1 MGHRFYRN
9 DGKLFQWRLLVLT
22 LLFATMWTMGARAQ
36 TTVTIGTGTSTV
48 STVPIYGLYGYSYSQ
63 ILYTA
68 TDITGGGWAGGAAT
82 ITNIRFYLNTAP
94 ATPANDNSWTVYLGN
109 TSLTSLTAGAANY
122 VPTSAMTQCFSG
134 TVTFPAG
141 GNWMDITLSTPFS
154 YSGGNLLI
162 AVDENAAG
170 YSSASWRYTAAT
182 GMSRYLYSDT
192 YNPDPTALPGSYSG
206 TSSSTANRPNLQ
218 MVMVAAPACSGTPN
232 GGTATAG
239 TYNFCGSGSTLL
251 SVSGSTSGVTGL
263 SYQWQ
268 SGPSATGP
276 WTSISGATNA
286 TYTTP
291 TLTTTTYYQ
300 RLISCTN
307 SGLSNVSDTTVV
319 NINTVPT
326 VSVTPTSYSSCT
338 SPVATSLSASGA
350 STYSWSPAAGLNA
363 TTGASV
369 NASVTSS
376 TVYTVTGTS
385 TEGCTGTAT
394 ASVNLNYSPAAP
406 TTTNYS
412 ICLNGTVP
420 SGQGLSVP
428 APPSSGTVT
437 AVFTGSPFT
446 SPGPVTSVSTVSV
459 PGLPAGATITSATL
473 QLFTVSAVGASY
485 MSEIRVALTGAYT
498 LAATQVS
505 TTGSSGTISP
515 DPVVNLTGWPAAGGS
530 VTLVLS
536 ESYDDGG
543 TDATIA
549 GAQIVINYSV
559 PTTTVSWWDAAS
571 GGTQVGSGPVFDPVA
586 ALLVNP
592 SVSGNTTFYAQYDAP
607 SCSSARVAAV
617 FSVGAALTI
626 SAITPN
632 PTAICQ
638 GQNGT
643 LAVSVLSGSAPFTYN
658 WEDGVT
664 GTISTAA
671 SPTISPTTTLTY
683 TVTVTDNCGQI
694 ASSTVTVPVNPIPS
708 VTASG
713 SAAASCG
720 GSTVVLT
727 ASGTATSYSWAPS
740 TGLNA
745 TTGASVN
752 ATPTT
757 STTYTVTGTLGGCTA
772 TYTVSVGAGTAVTV
786 NSVTADPSSVC
797 VGGSTQLNATG
808 QYASG
813 LGPVNTY
820 TYAGSTSGATLYDL
834 SALPPILTTSND
846 DTPSGIL
853 TLPFA
858 VTFDGVSY
866 TECSVSPDGWVLFG
880 NTAASNQF
888 TNLVTSTTN
897 IPKLY
902 PYWDDL
908 ATGTTG
914 YVKGAV
920 AGTAPNR
927 VLIVQWFVTIPRNT
941 TGAANSTFEARI
953 YETTGVV
960 EFHYGAM
967 GPSST
972 MSASVGMTGNATNF
986 HSVTLSSLTSSTVT
1000 SNDGNTDV
1008 PTAGTMITYTPVQ
1021 QYASISSF
1029 SWSPASGLN
1038 NTAIANPTAGP
1049 LSSASTYT
1057 VTATSPAGCTGTAS
1071 ITINVGDP
1079 LVLGGISGTSTICQ
1093 GASTSLTAT
1102 ITSGSGP
1109 FTYSWSDGSNPVGTT
1124 NPISLSPSATTIF
1137 TVTVTDGCL
1146 GTATATYTVN
1156 VDPAPSI
1163 SVSPTSST
1171 YCSSAVA
1178 LTASGGTSY
1187 AWSPSTGLN
1196 ATTGVS
1202 VNASPLITT
1211 TYTVTGTGSNGCTAT
1226 ATAVVNKGTPITNVV
1241 ASASPQSFCAPGGN
1255 STLNVTATVNSTPP
1269 AAPTTYCG
1277 PTVQSGV
1284 ACVSLVTIGT
1294 LNNSGS
1300 ACVTPYYNTYAP
1312 TGANTTTLIP
1322 GTTYPITVTCA
1333 ATAIVSVWIDFNRD
1347 GVYDASEWVQP
1358 YTTGT
1363 TGTVNITVPL
1373 GASLGQTGMRVR
1385 SRSSGNP
1392 NGSTD
1397 ACSDFGSGS
1406 CENYTVTIG
1415 SFTPTTL
1422 SYSWSPAAGLND
1434 PSLQSPTA
1442 SSIAGTTT
1450 YTVTISETNGCTAT
1464 GTTTIDVGS
1473 ALTLNPITGTATICQ
1488 GQSTSL
1494 TASVATGNAPYTYD
1508 WSDAGGTVGTGNP
1521 ISLSPSASSVFT
1533 VTVTDACGQTAT
1545 ATYSVTVNSAPSVS
1559 ASPSSSSYC
1568 GTAVALSASGAVT
1581 YSWAP
1586 GAGLNATT
1594 GSSVNASPVA
1604 STTYT
1609 VTGTGSNGCTATATA
1624 SVTVGTIF
1632 TSVTASASPSNICT
1646 GQTANLTVNA
1656 TLPPCANFY
1665 NVNSTTYGLQPTAGF
1680 TALAGADDA
1689 DLATGI
1695 SLPFSFNFYG
1705 TAQTS
1710 INISSNGYAY
1720 FGAAN
1725 GGSIFADGVT
1735 NGISVFSADMFPTAG
1750 QVSYGTVGVAPNRIF
1765 VIDWNGMPEYAG
1777 GGTHTGQLQI
1787 FESGLIQIHVA
1798 SATSSTRNKT
1808 LGLRNTAGT
1817 DNTYPA
1823 GFANLPWTVNTPTA
1837 WTFSPCISATI
1848 TAYSWSPGAE
1858 LDDASLQSPVYSP
1871 TANGVTTFTVTVTNS
1886 GGCTATAT
1894 TSVTVGSTIN
1904 VSASA
1909 APATICSGI
1918 STTLTATP
1926 TGGCGAYTYDWSD
1939 GVTSIGTTASLSVSP
1954 SASSVYTV
1962 VVTDNQSNS
1971 SSATVPVTVVASPTV
1986 SISPASTIL
1995 CTSAPVSLTASGA
2008 SSYSWIGTTIT
2019 GSTTVNFDV
2028 AAQPAETNAAPGNVV
2043 ATATLPALPAGATI
2057 TGATLTY
2064 NNLTALGSSWM
2075 SDIRLGFSGSVVS
2088 AEVAGTGSASTAGT
2102 FNYTSSFVPTVTLA
2116 GGSVNL
2122 LYWDF
2127 FSDNAGAEATF
2138 PTGTAVA
2145 TLVINYTLPANT
2157 ASVTVTP
2164 TATTTYTVIGT
2175 DGVTGCTS
2183 SATSTI
2189 TIVPPFTPTASASP
2203 GAVCSGGGSA
2213 LSVSVSPSGTYTY
2226 SWTPAAGLNDPS
2238 SANPVA
2244 SGITSTTVYTV
2255 TATYTGSTC
2264 SATATTSVSVTPL
2277 SSVTVSATPDV
2288 ICAGQSS
2295 SLSSFVIGGGAPY
2308 QFDWSAGSG
2317 TISTSASLTVTPAG
2331 TTSYTLTVTDACGS
2345 TLTATP
2351 VTVTVNPS
2359 PTTLANPTSALYCG
2373 TAISVTASGAATYA
2387 WSPTAGLN
2395 NSTSATVLASP
2406 TATTT
2411 YTVTGTTAG
2420 CSSTATVVI
2429 TVGTPI
2435 TVDATADT
2443 TQSCSPMGTVLHACV
2458 NPSFTTYTLDSS
2470 NVDYSGTA
2478 ASIQV
2483 GGNDDTE
2490 TILAMPF
2497 TFNFFGTNYSQV
2509 MVSTNGYISFNTS
2522 NTSLSV
2528 GSIPTAGTPDAFV
2541 ALTGCDLHTQTA
2553 GTIDTFTVGSAPSR
2567 KFVVRYND
2575 LRFFSDATTS
2585 VVNGKII
2592 LHEGTGIIEV
2602 RVDNVNSGTDTRTR
2616 TLGIENAGGTAGLAA
2631 PDKNNTQWNQTS
2643 PVTYR
2648 FSPAA
2653 RTCNNAGITF
2663 TWSPATSLSSTAS
2676 ADPTVT
2682 GLSGTTI
2689 YTVTAQ
2695 NASGC
2700 TAQDTVTLIVFP
2712 QAATPTITPSGPLSF
2727 CPGGSVTLTS
2737 SNNTFPNLWS
2747 TSETTNSITVST
2759 TQNISLIAY
2768 DAFCPSAPASVNVER
2783 YDTIQPLINVD
2794 GGGVALCGSST
2805 RTLTA
2810 DGGPQFV
2817 AWTWSTTETT
2827 QAITIGSIGTYG
2839 VSAQDF
2845 HGCYTYNSVTF
2856 VAGQTP
2862 VAPVISTTSP
2872 LTVCNNDAVTMT
2884 SDLADGLTWSPT
2896 FDNTQSITYNLSP
2909 PGTYDFFV
2917 TRDSLGCTSE
2927 SNHLNFT
2934 VNPSPDVTS
2943 FSPADSAC
2951 VGDVITLSG
2960 SGFTNVSSISF
2971 NGTPATT
2978 FTVVDDFTITVTV
2991 PAGATSGGITLTDG
3005 TTGCAGVSPLFTI
3018 KVVCG
3023 STLNMTAFIQG
3034 YYVSGS
3040 LNAPLFNNG
3049 ISPNATDCDTIKVCL
3064 MDAGTYAEVECA
3076 TGILQTD
3083 GTVSLS
3089 FTSSGSF
3096 YLKVTH
3102 QNTLETWSAAP
3113 VSISGTSSYDFTT
3126 DNAQSYG
3133 PNMVEVATGVWALF
3147 NGDVNG
3153 DGLIEA
3159 ADYSDIE
3166 NAVVNFDLGYLPTD
3180 LTGDG
3185 LVEAADYSLIE
3196 NNVPLFIFTQH
3207 P

>member
-1 MGHRFYRN
+1 
-9 DGKLFQWRLLVLT
+9 
-22 LLFATMWTMGARAQ
+22 
-36 TTVTIGTGTSTV
+36 
-48 STVPIYGLYGYSYSQ
+48 
-63 ILYTA
+63 
-68 TDITGGGWAGGAAT
+68 
-82 ITNIRFYLNTAP
+82 
-94 ATPANDNSWTVYLGN
+94 
-109 TSLTSLTAGAANY
+109 
-122 VPTSAMTQCFSG
+122 
-134 TVTFPAG
+134 
-141 GNWMDITLSTPFS
+141 
-154 YSGGNLLI
+154 
-162 AVDENAAG
+162 
-170 YSSASWRYTAAT
+170 
-182 GMSRYLYSDT
+182 
-192 YNPDPTALPGSYSG
+192 
-206 TSSSTANRPNLQ
+206 
-218 MVMVAAPACSGTPN
+218 
-232 GGTATAG
+232 
-239 TYNFCGSGSTLL
+239 
-251 SVSGSTSGVTGL
+251 
-263 SYQWQ
+263 
-268 SGPSATGP
+268 
-276 WTSISGATNA
+276 
-286 TYTTP
+286 
-291 TLTTTTYYQ
+291 
-300 RLISCTN
+300 
-307 SGLSNVSDTTVV
+307 
-319 NINTVPT
+319 
-326 VSVTPTSYSSCT
+326 
-338 SPVATSLSASGA
+338 
-350 STYSWSPAAGLNA
+350 
-363 TTGASV
+363 
-369 NASVTSS
+369 
-376 TVYTVTGTS
+376 
-385 TEGCTGTAT
+385 
-394 ASVNLNYSPAAP
+394 
-406 TTTNYS
+406 
-412 ICLNGTVP
+412 
-420 SGQGLSVP
+420 
-428 APPSSGTVT
+428 
-437 AVFTGSPFT
+437 
-446 SPGPVTSVSTVSV
+446 V

-473 QLFTVSAVGASY
+473 QLFTVSTVGASY

-617 FSVGAALTI
+617 FSVGAPLTI

-643 LAVSVLSGSAPFTYN
+643 LSVSVTSGSAPFTYN

-757 STTYTVTGTLGGCTA
+757 ATTYTVTGTLNGCTA

-786 NSVTADPSSVC
+786 NSVTANPSSVC

-834 SALPPILTTSND
+834 SALPPILTTGND
-846 DTPSGIL
+846 DTPSGII

-858 VTFDGVSY
+858 VTFNGVSY

-880 NTAASNQF
+880 NTAASNQY

-927 VLIVQWFVTIPRNT
+927 VLIVQWFVTIPRAT
-941 TGAANSTFEARI
+941 GGAANSTFEARI

-967 GPSST
+967 GPSTT

-1000 SNDGNTDV
+1000 SNDGNTGV
-1008 PTAGTMITYTPVQ
+1008 PTAGTMITYTPVM
-1021 QYASISSF
+1021 QYASTSSF
-1029 SWSPASGLN
+1029 SWSPAAGLN

-1163 SVSPTSST
+1163 TISPATAT
-1171 YCSSAVA
+1171 YCYSAVA

-1187 AWSPSTGLN
+1187 TWSPAAGLN
-1196 ATTGVS
+1196 ATTGAS

-1211 TYTVTGTGSNGCTAT
+1211 TYTVIGTGSNGCTAT
-1226 ATAVVNKGTPITNVV
+1226 YTAVVTKGTPITNVV

-1422 SYSWSPAAGLND
+1422 SYSWSPAAGLNN

-1494 TASVATGNAPYTYD
+1494 TAGVATGNAPYTYD

-1680 TALAGADDA
+1680 VAGPTGDDGFGGPY
-1689 DLATGI
+1689 TM
-1695 SLPFSFNFYG
+1695 PFSFNFYG
-1705 TAQTS
+1705 SAYTDLYIGT
-1710 INISSNGYAY
+1710 NGYIT
-1720 FGAAN
+1720 FGS
-1725 GGSIFADGVT
+1725 GSGDRFTQTYPSTTAP
-1735 NGISVFSADMFPTAG
+1735 NNMISMFYCDLNVAAG
-1750 QVSYGTVGVAPNRIF
+1750 QVTYGTVGVAPNRIF
-1765 VIDWNGMPEYAG
+1765 VVDFTNVPELSGTGLHSGQIQLFENGRIEI
-1777 GGTHTGQLQI
+1777 HI
-1787 FESGLIQIHVA
+1787 GLV
-1798 SATSSTRNKT
+1798 SSSTRAKS
-1808 LGLRNTAGT
+1808 LGVENAAGT
-1817 DNTYPA
+1817 DATVPSGYNNA
-1823 GFANLPWTVNTPTA
+1823 AWTVSTPVAFAFT
-1837 WTFSPCISATI
+1837 PCISATI
-1848 TAYSWSPGAE
+1848 TSYSWSPGAE
-1858 LDDASLQSPVYSP
+1858 LDNASIQSPVYSP
-1871 TANGVTTFTVTVTNS
+1871 TVNGVTTFTVTVTNS
-1886 GGCTATAT
+1886 GGCSATAT

-2008 SSYSWIGTTIT
+2008 SSYNWIGTTIT

-2064 NNLTALGSSWM
+2064 NNLTALGTSWM

-2088 AEVAGTGSASTAGT
+2088 AAVGGTGSTNAAGT

-2116 GGSVNL
+2116 GGSVSL

-2226 SWTPAAGLNDPS
+2226 SWTPAAGLNYPS

-2458 NPSFTTYTLDSS
+2458 NPSFNTYTLDSS

-2541 ALTGCDLHTQTA
+2541 ALTGCDLHTRTA

-2909 PGTYDFFV
+2909 PGIYDFFV

-3005 TTGCAGVSPLFTI
+3005 STGCAGVSPLFTI

-3023 STLNMTAFIQG
+3023 AELNLKVWLEG
-3034 YYVSGS
+3034 YCLPAPFSGTM
-3040 LNAPLFNNG
+3040 APAWTNQQRTDLGNGNMGTPTGNEADLVMVELYDSGNN
-3049 ISPNATDCDTIKVCL
+3049 
-3064 MDAGTYAEVECA
+3064 
-3076 TGILQTD
+3076 LQYSDSVMIMTD
-3083 GTVSLS
+3083 GTGTMSLP
-3089 FTSSGSF
+3089 SGANGNS
-3096 YLKVTH
+3096 YYILIKHRSHLQLRSLGQVTMGASV
-3102 QNTLETWSAAP
+3102 T
-3113 VSISGTSSYDFTT
+3113 YDFTT
-3126 DNAQSYG
+3126 SDTQADNNGNNTSMIQLA
-3133 PNMVEVATGVWALF
+3133 
-3147 NGDVNG
+3147 NGDWAMWVGDVTQDGFVGGDDVGQVDNDNIAGLYFDYLSSDVSG
-3153 DGLIEA
+3153 DGFIGG
-3159 ADYSDIE
+3159 DDVG
-3166 NAVVNFDLGYLPTD
+3166 AVDNNNILGVYYLYP
-3180 LTGDG
+3180 
-3185 LVEAADYSLIE
+3185 
-3196 NNVPLFIFTQH
+3196 
-3207 P
+3207 

>member
-1 MGHRFYRN
+1 M
-9 DGKLFQWRLLVLT
+9 
-22 LLFATMWTMGARAQ
+22 
-36 TTVTIGTGTSTV
+36 
-48 STVPIYGLYGYSYSQ
+48 
-63 ILYTA
+63 
-68 TDITGGGWAGGAAT
+68 
-82 ITNIRFYLNTAP
+82 
-94 ATPANDNSWTVYLGN
+94 
-109 TSLTSLTAGAANY
+109 
-122 VPTSAMTQCFSG
+122 
-134 TVTFPAG
+134 
-141 GNWMDITLSTPFS
+141 
-154 YSGGNLLI
+154 
-162 AVDENAAG
+162 
-170 YSSASWRYTAAT
+170 
-182 GMSRYLYSDT
+182 
-192 YNPDPTALPGSYSG
+192 
-206 TSSSTANRPNLQ
+206 
-218 MVMVAAPACSGTPN
+218 
-232 GGTATAG
+232 
-239 TYNFCGSGSTLL
+239 
-251 SVSGSTSGVTGL
+251 
-263 SYQWQ
+263 
-268 SGPSATGP
+268 
-276 WTSISGATNA
+276 
-286 TYTTP
+286 
-291 TLTTTTYYQ
+291 
-300 RLISCTN
+300 
-307 SGLSNVSDTTVV
+307 
-319 NINTVPT
+319 
-326 VSVTPTSYSSCT
+326 
-338 SPVATSLSASGA
+338 
-350 STYSWSPAAGLNA
+350 
-363 TTGASV
+363 
-369 NASVTSS
+369 
-376 TVYTVTGTS
+376 
-385 TEGCTGTAT
+385 
-394 ASVNLNYSPAAP
+394 
-406 TTTNYS
+406 
-412 ICLNGTVP
+412 
-420 SGQGLSVP
+420 
-428 APPSSGTVT
+428 
-437 AVFTGSPFT
+437 
-446 SPGPVTSVSTVSV
+446 
-459 PGLPAGATITSATL
+459 
-473 QLFTVSAVGASY
+473 
-485 MSEIRVALTGAYT
+485 
-498 LAATQVS
+498 
-505 TTGSSGTISP
+505 
-515 DPVVNLTGWPAAGGS
+515 
-530 VTLVLS
+530 
-536 ESYDDGG
+536 
-543 TDATIA
+543 
-549 GAQIVINYSV
+549 
-559 PTTTVSWWDAAS
+559 
-571 GGTQVGSGPVFDPVA
+571 
-586 ALLVNP
+586 
-592 SVSGNTTFYAQYDAP
+592 
-607 SCSSARVAAV
+607 
-617 FSVGAALTI
+617 
-626 SAITPN
+626 
-632 PTAICQ
+632 
-638 GQNGT
+638 
-643 LAVSVLSGSAPFTYN
+643 
-658 WEDGVT
+658 
-664 GTISTAA
+664 
-671 SPTISPTTTLTY
+671 
-683 TVTVTDNCGQI
+683 
-694 ASSTVTVPVNPIPS
+694 
-708 VTASG
+708 
-713 SAAASCG
+713 
-720 GSTVVLT
+720 
-727 ASGTATSYSWAPS
+727 
-740 TGLNA
+740 
-745 TTGASVN
+745 
-752 ATPTT
+752 
-757 STTYTVTGTLGGCTA
+757 
-772 TYTVSVGAGTAVTV
+772 
-786 NSVTADPSSVC
+786 
-797 VGGSTQLNATG
+797 
-808 QYASG
+808 
-813 LGPVNTY
+813 
-820 TYAGSTSGATLYDL
+820 
-834 SALPPILTTSND
+834 
-846 DTPSGIL
+846 
-853 TLPFA
+853 
-858 VTFDGVSY
+858 
-866 TECSVSPDGWVLFG
+866 
-880 NTAASNQF
+880 
-888 TNLVTSTTN
+888 
-897 IPKLY
+897 
-902 PYWDDL
+902 
-908 ATGTTG
+908 
-914 YVKGAV
+914 
-920 AGTAPNR
+920 
-927 VLIVQWFVTIPRNT
+927 
-941 TGAANSTFEARI
+941 
-953 YETTGVV
+953 
-960 EFHYGAM
+960 
-967 GPSST
+967 
-972 MSASVGMTGNATNF
+972 
-986 HSVTLSSLTSSTVT
+986 
-1000 SNDGNTDV
+1000 
-1008 PTAGTMITYTPVQ
+1008 
-1021 QYASISSF
+1021 
-1029 SWSPASGLN
+1029 
-1038 NTAIANPTAGP
+1038 
-1049 LSSASTYT
+1049 
-1057 VTATSPAGCTGTAS
+1057 
-1071 ITINVGDP
+1071 
-1079 LVLGGISGTSTICQ
+1079 
-1093 GASTSLTAT
+1093 
-1102 ITSGSGP
+1102 
-1109 FTYSWSDGSNPVGTT
+1109 
-1124 NPISLSPSATTIF
+1124 
-1137 TVTVTDGCL
+1137 
-1146 GTATATYTVN
+1146 
-1156 VDPAPSI
+1156 
-1163 SVSPTSST
+1163 
-1171 YCSSAVA
+1171 
-1178 LTASGGTSY
+1178 
-1187 AWSPSTGLN
+1187 
-1196 ATTGVS
+1196 
-1202 VNASPLITT
+1202 
-1211 TYTVTGTGSNGCTAT
+1211 
-1226 ATAVVNKGTPITNVV
+1226 
-1241 ASASPQSFCAPGGN
+1241 
-1255 STLNVTATVNSTPP
+1255 
-1269 AAPTTYCG
+1269 
-1277 PTVQSGV
+1277 
-1284 ACVSLVTIGT
+1284 
-1294 LNNSGS
+1294 
-1300 ACVTPYYNTYAP
+1300 
-1312 TGANTTTLIP
+1312 
-1322 GTTYPITVTCA
+1322 
-1333 ATAIVSVWIDFNRD
+1333 
-1347 GVYDASEWVQP
+1347 
-1358 YTTGT
+1358 
-1363 TGTVNITVPL
+1363 
-1373 GASLGQTGMRVR
+1373 
-1385 SRSSGNP
+1385 
-1392 NGSTD
+1392 
-1397 ACSDFGSGS
+1397 
-1406 CENYTVTIG
+1406 TIG

-1494 TASVATGNAPYTYD
+1494 TAGVATGNAPYTYD

-1680 TALAGADDA
+1680 VAGPTGDDGFGGPY
-1689 DLATGI
+1689 TM
-1695 SLPFSFNFYG
+1695 PFSFNFYG
-1705 TAQTS
+1705 SAYTDLYIGT
-1710 INISSNGYAY
+1710 NGYIT
-1720 FGAAN
+1720 FGS
-1725 GGSIFADGVT
+1725 GSGDRFTQTYPSTTAP
-1735 NGISVFSADMFPTAG
+1735 NNMISMFYCDLNVAAG
-1750 QVSYGTVGVAPNRIF
+1750 QVTYGTVGVAPNRIF
-1765 VIDWNGMPEYAG
+1765 VVDFTNVPELSGTGLHSGQIQLFENGRIEI
-1777 GGTHTGQLQI
+1777 HI
-1787 FESGLIQIHVA
+1787 GLV
-1798 SATSSTRNKT
+1798 SSSTRAKS
-1808 LGLRNTAGT
+1808 LGVENAAGT
-1817 DNTYPA
+1817 DATVPSGYNNA
-1823 GFANLPWTVNTPTA
+1823 AWTVSTPVAFAFT
-1837 WTFSPCISATI
+1837 PCISATI
-1848 TAYSWSPGAE
+1848 TSYSWSPGAE
-1858 LDDASLQSPVYSP
+1858 LDNASIQSPVYSP
-1871 TANGVTTFTVTVTNS
+1871 TVNGVTTFTVTVTNS
-1886 GGCTATAT
+1886 GGCSATAT

-2277 SSVTVSATPDV
+2277 TTVTASATPDV

-2541 ALTGCDLHTQTA
+2541 ALTGCDLHTRTA

-3005 TTGCAGVSPLFTI
+3005 STGCAGVSPLFTI